1 MKTMDEKNSQLE
13 ILLKK
18 IDELKTEHAK
28 EDVFNA
34 FQILRL
40 NDKEVMHSRFIK
52 SLLNPNENHGFK
64 DGFLKLFLKRINI
77 ENFSTNGVT
86 TECEK
91 NTHNNRYIDIA
102 IENKTSRQMII
113 IENKIWAGDLDNQL
127 FDYHNYGLN
136 LYENKSENIFMIY
149 LTPYGKP
156 YGNNSFPREKEQPKN
171 GIKCISYEKDI
182 LEWLNDCLCLVRIGS
197 KENRIY
203 LCIKMYIELIRK
215 TINRDEYMEEIL
227 KHLANNPSQMEVAI
241 DVVKALQGRNLLEI
255 IELRS
260 QIIKNI
266 KTALENVFDTE
277 KVSKGENEDVFYIE
291 KYDEDGEQL
300 SIDIEDKVY
309 ARLGN
314 KESFIENNLNNEY
327 LIALLTNNQYLIQEW
342 ITKTTNKLTGEA
354 ENL

>member
-171 GIKCISYEKDI
+171 GIKCISYEKEI
-182 LEWLNDCLCLVRIGS
+182 LEWLNDCLVRIGS

-327 LIALLTNNQYLIQEW
+327 LVALLTNNQDLIQEW
-342 ITKTTNKLTGEA
+342 ITKTINHLTG
-354 ENL
+354 NKQDS